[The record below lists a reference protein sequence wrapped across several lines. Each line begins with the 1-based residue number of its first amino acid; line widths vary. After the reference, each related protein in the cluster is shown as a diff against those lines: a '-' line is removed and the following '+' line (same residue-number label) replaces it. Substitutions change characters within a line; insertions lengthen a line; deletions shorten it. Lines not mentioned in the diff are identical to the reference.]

1 MIKMNVILFYLFIL
15 NFYFINCDVVTVEN
29 NYANGKTEVDFLD
42 ADNNKR
48 ELVISEDKNVD
59 VNVPPSSNET
69 EILIH
74 ITSPTL
80 DLDFSKVVKSSQGA
94 GALECNY
101 VFKFNT
107 PNNYSLVSN
116 INTDLCSPSENKDE
130 NWPND
135 ETYDANSTISSTPST
150 TTSTTISSTISTTP
164 STTTQSTTT
173 QSTTTQSTTPST
185 TPSTISTTQS
195 TISTTQSTTQSTTP
209 STISTTQSTTPST
222 ISTTQSTTVAS
233 TTPSTTTSST
243 TIMSSTTSN
252 TTESITNSPD
262 NYSDLVTTEAV
273 NITTP
278 IPRCKLFR
286 KLIYQN

>member
-173 QSTTTQSTTPST
+173 QSTTPST